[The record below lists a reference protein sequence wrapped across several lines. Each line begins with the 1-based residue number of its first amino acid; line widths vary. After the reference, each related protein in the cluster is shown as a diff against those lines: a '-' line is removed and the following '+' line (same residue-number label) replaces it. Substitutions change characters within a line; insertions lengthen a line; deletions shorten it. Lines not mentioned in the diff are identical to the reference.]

1 MTESD
6 LTRFRQWFSGYVR
19 SFRLPDPGDQEN
31 IALKEEHTRRV
42 CENSV
47 RIAEAEGLGRNRVL
61 LAETIGLF
69 HDVGRFPQY
78 AEYRTFRDSVSVN
91 HGELGA
97 KVLGE
102 KGVLHPLSGKEQGI
116 VSTAVRFH
124 NVFRIPDLDDPERV
138 LFIRLIRDA
147 DKLDIWRVFF
157 EYYEEEAGDRPSAVG
172 LGLPDSPG
180 YSPEVLAL
188 LFDFR
193 LIPLS
198 MLKSLNDFK
207 LTKLSWMYDLNFTTT
222 YRLVRENG
230 YIDRIAK
237 TLPRTEEIEK
247 AVAFL
252 HAYLDKKI
260 KEGKNG

>member
-1 MTESD
+1 MTADD
-6 LTRFRQWFSGYVR
+6 LTRFRQWFSGYVH

-47 RIAEAEGLGRNRVL
+47 RVAEAEGLDRSGVL
-61 LAETIGLF
+61 LAEAIGLF

-78 AEYRTFRDSVSVN
+78 AEYRTFRDGVSVN

-97 KVLGE
+97 KVLRE
-102 KGVLHPLSGKEQGI
+102 EGVLHTLPGREQEI
-116 VSTAVRFH
+116 VATAVRFH
-124 NVFRIPDLDDPERV
+124 NAFRVPDLEDPERV

-157 EYYEEEAGDRPSAVG
+157 EYYEEDAAVRPSAVG

-180 YSPEVLAL
+180 YSPEVLAR
-188 LFDFR
+188 LFDFE

-198 MLKSLNDFK
+198 MLRTLNDFK
-207 LTKLSWMYDLNFTTT
+207 LAKLSWMYDLNFTTSF
-222 YRLVRENG
+222 RMVRENG

-237 TLPRTEEIEK
+237 TLPRTEEIER

-252 HAYLDKKI
+252 HTYLDKK
-260 KEGKNG
+260 